1 MYGETEVL
9 ISGAGPVGLTLALAL
24 TQRGVAVR
32 VLERRE
38 GLSTAS
44 RASTFHPPTLDALA
58 ELGVLAPLLPGGVRV
73 DRILWQRVDTGAQA
87 GLDLGIL
94 AAETG
99 FPFRW
104 HREQQDLTPALLAA
118 LPSGSVRFG
127 AGVTAL
133 TQDAAGVTLR
143 AADGST
149 HRARYAVGCDGASG
163 ALRGLAGIGAE
174 TNDYAH
180 RVLRLLTPRDLRE
193 VLPGLDG
200 LGYLYDE
207 TGSCSLLRMPENWR
221 LIFRIHPE
229 MSDTDAMAEAHA
241 RARIA
246 RFLPAAAGMEISG
259 RDVYG
264 VTRAMATAYRAGR
277 VLLAGDAAHLTNTR
291 GGMNMNAGI
300 HDAMTLAATLDLV
313 LGGESDQ
320 LLQDWADARLA
331 VVRDALLPRTD
342 SRVAANP
349 AEEVARM
356 AGLSP
361 DGQRIWARQAS
372 MLDLARIG
380 MPR

>member
-9 ISGAGPVGLTLALAL
+9 IAGAGPVGLTLALAL

-32 VLERRE
+32 VLEKRE

-44 RASTFHPPTLDALA
+44 RASTFHPPTLDALE

-87 GLDLGIL
+87 GIDLGIL
-94 AAETG
+94 GAETG

-118 LPSGSVRFG
+118 LPTGSVRFG

-143 AADGST
+143 ATDGST

-163 ALRGLAGIGAE
+163 ALRGLAGIAAE

-180 RVLRLLTPRDLRE
+180 RVLRLLTPLDLRG
-193 VLPGLDG
+193 VIPGLDG
-200 LGYLYDE
+200 LGYLFDE

-221 LIFRIHPE
+221 LIFRIAPE
-229 MSDTDAMAEAHA
+229 MSDRDAMAEAHA

-313 LGGESDQ
+313 LGGEPDR

-342 SRVAANP
+342 SRVAGNP

-356 AGLSP
+356 AALSP

>member
-9 ISGAGPVGLTLALAL
+9 IAGAGPVGLTLALAL
-24 TQRGVAVR
+24 THRGVAVR
-32 VLERRE
+32 VLEKRE

-44 RASTFHPPTLDALA
+44 RASTFHPPTLDALE

-87 GLDLGIL
+87 GIDLGIL
-94 AAETG
+94 GAETG

-118 LPSGSVRFG
+118 LPTGSVRFG

-143 AADGST
+143 ATDGST

-163 ALRGLAGIGAE
+163 ALRGLAGIEAE

-180 RVLRLLTPRDLRE
+180 RVLRLLTPLDLRD

-200 LGYLYDE
+200 LGYLFDE

-221 LIFRIHPE
+221 LIFRIAPE
-229 MSDTDAMAEAHA
+229 MSDRDAMAEAHA

-246 RFLPAAAGMEISG
+246 RFLPAAAEMEISG

-313 LGGESDQ
+313 LGGEPDR

-342 SRVAANP
+342 SRVAGNP
-349 AEEVARM
+349 ADEVARM
-356 AGLSP
+356 AALSQ